1 MAQEQGRR
9 GGGGAEATPLLL
21 FHLPLPMATS
31 SGRAGMSP
39 SQDKVLVPEADT
51 EGDSS
56 WDRMVSCPSSLS
68 WTGGPSL
75 SLNPPLH
82 MCLPS
87 LCCSNQRSSSHTI
100 NSKRLV
106 YKS

>member
-9 GGGGAEATPLLL
+9 GGGGEATPLLL

-39 SQDKVLVPEADT
+39 TLDKVLVPEADT

-56 WDRMVSCPSSLS
+56 WARMVGCP
-68 WTGGPSL
+68 
-75 SLNPPLH
+75 PPCPGLEA
-82 MCLPS
+82 
-87 LCCSNQRSSSHTI
+87 R
-100 NSKRLV
+100 V
-106 YKS
+106 